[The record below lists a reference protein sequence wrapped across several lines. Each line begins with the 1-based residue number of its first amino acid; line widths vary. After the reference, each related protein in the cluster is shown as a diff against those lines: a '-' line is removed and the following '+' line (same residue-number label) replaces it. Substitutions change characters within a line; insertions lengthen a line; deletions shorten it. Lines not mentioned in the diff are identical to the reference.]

1 MYYLLK
7 TCLITA
13 FFGMLFTGCGKEQI
27 AIENED
33 VEFKKVTGT
42 VIDGNI
48 EGATV
53 FLDMNGS
60 GELDNSEPFA
70 ITNNSG
76 DYELKLSEEQFECRS
91 YVPLIAHVPKGA
103 SDSNLGIVQDP
114 YYLFYPPFV
123 DKLPS
128 NVNISALTSLVWDVF
143 KVEFFTYDAR
153 IKSFT
158 IACDEIKENSYR
170 IAEFSSLFTSSISS
184 VVDTYNISD
193 HIIFD
198 DYTNNGDSVVQ
209 GLAELIIKGLKRGY
223 RESHEIA
230 GASLET
236 YVEVKYLKVGENWA
250 KSEFV
255 LSLPKENETDGW
267 SSAEKIRSTIHS
279 VSEDFEIVGELIDFY
294 NRSGSSISLDN
305 DLIAIAE
312 TEDTCSKSEHYRYF
326 ESVAANEVNER
337 EIVNVVN
344 SCGKENTKYISN
356 TKWEKYE
363 ERLGTVA
370 QFEVKYDDSIGQF
383 EALPGT
389 SGFYENKLSL
399 DFSGFNQLI
408 DSLNYHYDFEID
420 NFVELKEMFSRIVL
434 LKKTKEKNLRID
446 YQKVFEGEGW
456 SYKTYRIDSDGSFSQ
471 ECKEVGETT
480 WSDCL

>member
-1 MYYLLK
+1 
-7 TCLITA
+7 
-13 FFGMLFTGCGKEQI
+13 MLFTGCGKEQI
-27 AIENED
+27 AIESED

-42 VIDGNI
+42 LIDGNI

-76 DYELKLSEEQFECRS
+76 DYELKLTEEQFECRS

-103 SDSNLGIVQDP
+103 SDSNLGIVEDP
-114 YYLFYPPFV
+114 YSLFYPPFV
-123 DKLPS
+123 DKPPS

-143 KVEFFTYDAR
+143 KVNFFTYDAT

-158 IACDEIKENSYR
+158 IACDEIKENSYQ
-170 IAEFSSLFTSSISS
+170 ITKFSNLFTSSITS

-209 GLAELIIKGLKRGY
+209 ALAELIIKGLKRGY
-223 RESHEIA
+223 RESREIA
-230 GASLET
+230 QTSLET
-236 YVEVKYLKVGENWA
+236 YVEVKYLKIGENWA
-250 KSEFV
+250 KSEFE
-255 LSLPKENETDGW
+255 LSLPKEYEIDGW
-267 SSAEKIRSTIHS
+267 LSAEKIRSTIHS
-279 VSEDFEIVGELIDFY
+279 VSEDFEIVGERLGFY
-294 NRSGSSISLDN
+294 NRSGSSISLDG
-305 DLIAIAE
+305 DLIAVGE
-312 TEDTCSKSEHYRYF
+312 TEDACSKSEYYRYA
-326 ESVAANEVNER
+326 ESVTANEVNER

-344 SCGKENTKYISN
+344 SCGEKSTKYISH

-363 ERLGTVA
+363 ERMGTVA
-370 QFEVKYDDSIGQF
+370 QFEVKYDNSTGQF
-383 EALPGT
+383 EVLPGIG
-389 SGFYENKLSL
+389 GFSENLLSL
-399 DFSGFNQLI
+399 DFAGFNDLI
-408 DSLNYHYDFEID
+408 DSLNYHYDYEID
-420 NFVELKEMFSRIVL
+420 NFVELKQMFSRIVL
-434 LKKTKEKNLRID
+434 LKKTKENNLRVD

-480 WSDCL
+480 WSECV

>member
-1 MYYLLK
+1 MYYLLRIF
-7 TCLITA
+7 LITA
-13 FFGMLFTGCGKEQI
+13 FFGGLFTGCGKEQI
-27 AIENED
+27 DIVNDD

-76 DYELKLSEEQFECRS
+76 DYELKLNEEQFECRS

-103 SDSNLGIVQDP
+103 SDSNLGIVEDP
-114 YYLFYPPFV
+114 YYLFYPPFL

-143 KVEFFTYDAR
+143 KVEFFTYDAT
-153 IKSFT
+153 INSFT
-158 IACDEIKENSYR
+158 IGCDEIKDNAYQIEK
-170 IAEFSSLFTSSISS
+170 FSSLFTSSISS

-193 HIIFD
+193 HIIFE
-198 DYTNNGDSVVQ
+198 DYTNNGNSVVQ
-209 GLAELIIKGLKRGY
+209 GLAELIIKGSKRGY
-223 RESHEIA
+223 KESNEIA

-236 YVEVKYLKVGENWA
+236 YVEVKYLKVDENWA

-255 LSLPKENETDGW
+255 LSLPKENDGW
-267 SSAEKIRSTIHS
+267 SSAEEIRSTIHS
-279 VSEDFEIVGELIDFY
+279 VSDDFEIVGELIEFY
-294 NRSGSSISLDN
+294 NRSGSSISLDG
-305 DLIAIAE
+305 DLIAIGE
-312 TEDTCSKSEHYRYF
+312 TEDACSKSEYYRYA
-326 ESVAANEVNER
+326 ESVTANEVNER

-344 SCGKENTKYISN
+344 SCGKENSKYISH

-363 ERLGTVA
+363 ERIGTVA

-383 EALPGT
+383 AVLPGIG
-389 SGFYENKLSL
+389 GFSENQLSL
-399 DFSGFNQLI
+399 DFAGFNDLI
-408 DSLNYHYDFEID
+408 DSLNYHYDYEID
-420 NFVELKEMFSRIVL
+420 NFVELKKMFSRIVL
-434 LKKTKEKNLRID
+434 LKKTKENNLRVD

-456 SYKTYRIDSDGSFSQ
+456 SYITYRINIDGSFSQ
-471 ECKEVGETT
+471 ECKGVGETV
-480 WSDCL
+480 WSDCE